1 MALGQ
6 QGQLGQLQHVSWV
19 NNNTTTAGSCTYY
32 SVLNIF
38 LPQYLRLHGAARL
51 VTGYI
56 SEQFPWWRPAAALSA
71 MVPIFTLACDYIRP
85 GPGHT
90 GQWSQ
95 ETGHWSAP
103 SSVVRGTSCPPCP
116 APALELA
123 TNLRES
129 WLDPESHLSI
139 LIFADNR
146 L

>member
-56 SEQFPWWRPAAALSA
+56 SEQFPWWRPAAVSA
-71 MVPIFTLACDYIRP
+71 MVPIFTLYSAITSDP

-103 SSVVRGTSCPPCP
+103 SPVVTGTSCPPCP
-116 APALELA
+116 APTIELP
-123 TNLRES
+123 TNLREV
-129 WLDPESHLSI
+129 
-139 LIFADNR
+139 
-146 L
+146 

>member
-38 LPQYLRLHGAARL
+38 LPPYLRIHGPRSRDA
-51 VTGYI
+51 GYI
-56 SEQFPWWRPAAALSA
+56 SEQFPWWRPAAVSA
-71 MVPIFTLACDYIRP
+71 MVPIFTLACDYIR
-85 GPGHT
+85 PGHT

-103 SSVVRGTSCPPCP
+103 SPVVTGTSCPPCP
-116 APALELA
+116 ALALELP
-123 TNLRES
+123 TNLRE
-129 WLDPESHLSI
+129 I
-139 LIFADNR
+139 
-146 L
+146 